1 MEECPDLCLINATI
15 LDNLQ
20 MTQDHALAD
29 GRVPKF
35 RTESRQPKR
44 NTANSFHDSIRL
56 EGEVLQPPQ
65 FGAV

>member
-1 MEECPDLCLINATI
+1 
-15 LDNLQ
+15 